1 LLPIDWKGAASLDPS
16 ERSGPAMQYRPGA
29 RRVHSLILF
38 NPCLFLQTLGA
49 RASNHALAR
58 VS

>member
-1 LLPIDWKGAASLDPS
+1 MARHRTTFTTGSAPT
-16 ERSGPAMQYRPGA
+16 MQYRPGA